1 MQSCLRLKCT
11 LKNGNGDLDK
21 VISLTVDTFYWLFS
35 LLKPYTSPGSS
46 TSSAYEMRRTRSLLL
61 FPELEVDIEIQQLTE
76 I

>member
-11 LKNGNGDLDK
+11 LKNGNGDLPN
-21 VISLTVDTFYWLFS
+21 SRHFLLAFS